1 MGEKDTGFQ
10 KAFRFW
16 EKMSQDKEF
25 LRAYEARE
33 KALLDEKA
41 ALAHAK
47 AIGIEQGIGQ
57 GIEQG
62 IEQGQAKIIRQL
74 HDNGMSVQTIAE
86 NLKMTIEEVQRI
98 LQLS

>member
-1 MGEKDTGFQ
+1 MMGEKDTGFQ

-47 AIGIEQGIGQ
+47 AIGIEQGI
-57 GIEQG
+57 
-62 IEQGQAKIIRQL
+62 EQGQAKIIRQL